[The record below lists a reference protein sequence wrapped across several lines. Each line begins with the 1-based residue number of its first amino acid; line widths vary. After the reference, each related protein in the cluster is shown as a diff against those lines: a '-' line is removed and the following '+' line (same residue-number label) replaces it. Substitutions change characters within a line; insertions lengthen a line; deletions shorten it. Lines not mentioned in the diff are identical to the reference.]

1 MLTIKE
7 SLEYDNIIC
16 EALFEKH
23 MKKVVDQL
31 NKFGH
36 TPKELFSRLGFMV
49 DKIDASR
56 VRVIHDPEDSM
67 SKIVKAMEEQDT
79 VVFAI
84 KDDLVCCVWVSGQ
97 RAGWCWLP
105 THNSHKEYALD
116 SWASRRDSPLYK
128 WYNGSHRSV
137 KSEAGMLEHADEV
150 WVVNAK
156 GVLNKRKLQNERSK
170 AKYGMWENTPEF
182 YAKVLEQNLARYK
195 KKIHAMR
202 MEKGSLFEK
211 VVKDI
216 EEFIPKVTTLLFD
229 MHKNIGL
236 GKWGS
241 NYRISENIQ
250 ELNRLATNFLYSLN
264 RIVQNKKSHEEW
276 NRDGY
281 SASTYNLKA
290 YNEELD
296 NLRESITK
304 AQKMY
309 NDILEMIKDFET
321 NK

>member
-23 MKKVVDQL
+23 MKKIVDQL
-31 NKFGH
+31 DKLGIK
-36 TPKELFSRLGFMV
+36 PKALFSACGFMV
-49 DKIDASR
+49 DKVDASR
-56 VRVIHDPEDSM
+56 VRVIHEPEESIK
-67 SKIVKAMEEQDT
+67 KIREVMEDNDY

-84 KDDLVCCVWVSGQ
+84 KDDLVCCAWIKSHWVF
-97 RAGWCWLP
+97 LP
-105 THNSHKEYALD
+105 TKKGHTFD
-116 SWASRRDSPLYK
+116 SWASRRESPLYD
-128 WYNGSHRSV
+128 WYESARSIKGQSRMV
-137 KSEAGMLEHADEV
+137 EHADEV
-150 WVVNAK
+150 WIVNAK
-156 GVLNKRKLQNERSK
+156 GVLSKKELQNERSK
-170 AKYGMWENTPEF
+170 AKYGVWENTPEY

-195 KKIHAMR
+195 KKIQLMR

-241 NYRISENIQ
+241 SHRISENIS

-281 SASTYNLKA
+281 SASTYNLRA

-296 NLRESITK
+296 SLRESITK
-304 AQKMY
+304 AQKLY
-309 NDILEMIKDFET
+309 NDILEMIKEFESK
-321 NK
+321 NS

>member
-31 NKFGH
+31 DKLGIK
-36 TPKELFSRLGFMV
+36 PKAFFSSCGFMV

-56 VRVIHDPEDSM
+56 VRVIHEPEESIK
-67 SKIVKAMEEQDT
+67 KIREAMEDDDYA
-79 VVFAI
+79 VFAI
-84 KDDLVCCVWVSGQ
+84 KDDLVCCVWIKGRWIFIPTEKGQ
-97 RAGWCWLP
+97 
-105 THNSHKEYALD
+105 TFD
-116 SWASRRDSPLYK
+116 SWSARRDSPLYK
-128 WYNGSHRSV
+128 WYENSRSIKAQSRMV
-137 KSEAGMLEHADEV
+137 EHSDEA
-150 WVVNAK
+150 WIVNAK
-156 GVLNKRKLQNERSK
+156 GVLSKREIQNERSK
-170 AKYGMWENTPEF
+170 SKYGMWENTPEF

-195 KKIHAMR
+195 KKIQMMR

-211 VVKDI
+211 LVEDI
-216 EEFIPKVTTLLFD
+216 EKFIPKVTALLFD
-229 MHKNIGL
+229 MHKNIGQ

-241 NYRISENIQ
+241 NYRISENIS

-276 NRDGY
+276 NSNGY
-281 SASTYNLKA
+281 SASTYNLRA
-290 YNEELD
+290 YNDELD
-296 NLRESITK
+296 SLRESITK

-309 NDILEMIKDFET
+309 NDILEMIKEFET
-321 NK
+321 KNS

>member
-1 MLTIKE
+1 MRTIKE

-23 MKKVVDQL
+23 MKKIVDQL
-31 NKFGH
+31 DKLGIK
-36 TPKELFSRLGFMV
+36 PKSLFSACGFMV

-67 SKIVKAMEEQDT
+67 SKIVKAMEDNDY
-79 VVFAI
+79 VVFAV
-84 KDDLVCCVWVSGQ
+84 KDDLVCCAWIKSHWVF
-97 RAGWCWLP
+97 LP
-105 THNSHKEYALD
+105 TKKDHTFD
-116 SWASRRDSPLYK
+116 SWASRRDSPLYD
-128 WYNGSHRSV
+128 WHESGRSIKAQSRIV
-137 KSEAGMLEHADEV
+137 EHADEV
-150 WVVNAK
+150 WIVNAK
-156 GVLNKRKLQNERSK
+156 GVLSKRELQNERSK
-170 AKYGMWENTPEF
+170 AKYGVWENTPEY
-182 YAKVLEQNLARYK
+182 YAKVLKQNLERYK
-195 KKIHAMR
+195 KKIHMMR

-216 EEFIPKVTTLLFD
+216 EEFIPKVTALLFD
-229 MHKNIGL
+229 MHKNIGQ

-241 NYRISENIQ
+241 NYRISENIS

-281 SASTYNLKA
+281 STSTYNLKA

-296 NLRESITK
+296 SLRESIVK

-309 NDILEMIKDFET
+309 DDILEMIKNFET
-321 NK
+321 NR

>member
-1 MLTIKE
+1 MRTIKE

-23 MKKVVDQL
+23 MKKIVDQL
-31 NKFGH
+31 DKLGVK
-36 TPKELFSRLGFMV
+36 PKALFSACGFMV

-67 SKIVKAMEEQDT
+67 SKIVKAMENDDY

-84 KDDLVCCVWVSGQ
+84 KDDLVCCAWIKSHWVF
-97 RAGWCWLP
+97 LP
-105 THNSHKEYALD
+105 TKKGHTFD
-116 SWASRRDSPLYK
+116 SWASRRESPLYD
-128 WYNGSHRSV
+128 WGESGRSIKGQSRMV
-137 KSEAGMLEHADEV
+137 EHADEV
-150 WVVNAK
+150 WIVDAK
-156 GVLNKRKLQNERSK
+156 GVLSKKELQNDRYR
-170 AKYGMWENTPEF
+170 AKQGVWENTPEY

-195 KKIHAMR
+195 KKIQMMR

-216 EEFIPKVTTLLFD
+216 EGFIPKVTALLFD
-229 MHKNIGL
+229 MHKNIGQ

-241 NYRISENIQ
+241 NYRISENIS

-281 SASTYNLKA
+281 SASTYNLRA

-296 NLRESITK
+296 SLRESIVK

-309 NDILEMIKDFET
+309 EDILEMIKDFESK

>member
-1 MLTIKE
+1 MRTIKE

-23 MKKVVDQL
+23 MKKIVDQL
-31 NKFGH
+31 EKIGIK
-36 TPKELFSRLGFMV
+36 PKTLFSSLGFMV

-56 VRVIHDPEDSM
+56 VRVIHEPDEQIK
-67 SKIVKAMEEQDT
+67 KIREAMDNQDY
-79 VVFAI
+79 VVFAV
-84 KDDLVCCVWVSGQ
+84 KDNLVCSVWIKNRWVFIPTENGQ
-97 RAGWCWLP
+97 
-105 THNSHKEYALD
+105 TFD
-116 SWASRRDSPLYK
+116 SWSARRDSPLYK
-128 WYNGSHRSV
+128 WYESGRSI
-137 KSEAGMLEHADEV
+137 KAQSRIAEHADEV
-150 WVVNAK
+150 WIINAK
-156 GVLNKRKLQNERSK
+156 GVLSKRELQNDRYK
-170 AKYGMWENTPEF
+170 AKDGMWENTPEY

-195 KKIHAMR
+195 KKIQMMR

-211 VVKDI
+211 LVEDI
-216 EEFIPKVTTLLFD
+216 EKFIPKVTALLFD

-241 NYRISENIQ
+241 NYRISENIS

-281 SASTYNLKA
+281 SVSTYNLRA
-290 YNEELD
+290 YNEEMD
-296 NLRESITK
+296 SLRESISK

-309 NDILEMIKDFET
+309 DDILEMIKNFET